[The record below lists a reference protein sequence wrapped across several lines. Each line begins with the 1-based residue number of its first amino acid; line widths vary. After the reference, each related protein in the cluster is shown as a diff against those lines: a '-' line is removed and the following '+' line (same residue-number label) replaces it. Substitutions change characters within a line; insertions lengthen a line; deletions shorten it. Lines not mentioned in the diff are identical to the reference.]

1 MKKKVL
7 EIKKCCGSKKECCG
21 SEKRIAEVKIIV
33 TRKKKILQQK
43 ILPLRSIKL
52 WNQYKYIAFNIFRA

>member
-33 TRKKKILQQK
+33 TRKKKNFAAKNLT
-43 ILPLRSIKL
+43 P
-52 WNQYKYIAFNIFRA
+52 